1 MSDALQI
8 ILEESDGKEVQTE
21 CQRLAVI
28 WQGRELWIQPGDKG
42 QLLIGVDD
50 KEGDTEYANLL
61 IRPLAVN
68 LVSLDLELESSGE
81 EIPHEDGDG
90 CCGGHHH

>member
-1 MSDALQI
+1 MNDALQV
-8 ILEESDGKEVQTE
+8 L
-21 CQRLAVI
+21 
-28 WQGRELWIQPGDKG
+28 QPGDDG

-50 KEGDTEYANLL
+50 KEGAAEYANLL

-68 LVSLDLELESSGE
+68 LLSLDLELEPSGE
-81 EIPHEDGDG
+81 ETSHEHGDG